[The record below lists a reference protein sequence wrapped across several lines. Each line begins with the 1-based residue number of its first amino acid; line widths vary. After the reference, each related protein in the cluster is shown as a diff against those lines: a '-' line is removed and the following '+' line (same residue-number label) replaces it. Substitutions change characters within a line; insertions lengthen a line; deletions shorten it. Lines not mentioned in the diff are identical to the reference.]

1 MQKFLGP
8 ALLAAMAFAPAA
20 AGAQGVYAD
29 PLVIQE
35 PVVVQQPMVVQQPL
49 VRVPIGPEGIGAADA
64 AAIARMNGIV
74 YVEDVDRRMWD
85 GNFKVKGEDARGETL
100 VMRIDSRTGEVLEID
115 D

>member
-8 ALLAAMAFAPAA
+8 ALLAALAFAPAA

-35 PVVVQQPMVVQQPL
+35 PMVMQQPTVA
-49 VRVPIGPEGIGAADA
+49 VPIGPEGIYAEDA
-64 AAIARMNGIV
+64 AAIARMHGIV

-100 VMRIDSRTGEVLEID
+100 VIRIDSRTGRVLKID